1 MIRVNIEAP
10 SVEAFAAVMASL
22 RGAPLPVGAIEH
34 KDFQPSFVL
43 PEPKPRRSKSVEAAA
58 VAEVA
63 PVEAVPV
70 KVVPTEAAEVASEA
84 AEAPDAEP
92 EAETASADI
101 NLAVRALLME
111 VRNKFTPAA
120 MMDLIA
126 QAGGKS
132 VKDVPPA
139 ALPGLLAAAQ
149 AKLAAG

>member
-22 RGAPLPVGAIEH
+22 RGAPLPVEATALNYAVAAVNLI
-34 KDFQPSFVL
+34 PA
-43 PEPKPRRSKSVEAAA
+43 EPKTRRSKLVETAAV

-63 PVEAVPV
+63 PVEIAP
-70 KVVPTEAAEVASEA
+70 EAAEVVPVA
-84 AEAPDAEP
+84 AEAPDAAP
-92 EAETASADI
+92 EAEPATGDI

>member
-1 MIRVNIEAP
+1 
-10 SVEAFAAVMASL
+10 
-22 RGAPLPVGAIEH
+22 
-34 KDFQPSFVL
+34 
-43 PEPKPRRSKSVEAAA
+43 
-58 VAEVA
+58 
-63 PVEAVPV
+63 
-70 KVVPTEAAEVASEA
+70 
-84 AEAPDAEP
+84 
-92 EAETASADI
+92 
-101 NLAVRALLME
+101 ME